1 MAVVQQSPGQEVEI
15 TMPDGRVVVF
25 PAGTPQDTIQRVVRE
40 GYRPENPEAAL
51 ARYQAANPQD
61 TGATVVQHGEAG
73 YPGSYS
79 RFDEASQTYV
89 ADTEQERRA
98 RDFARAEMSDDGASS
113 GFAGGV
119 RALSRGLSYGL
130 SDRLEAEM
138 VAAQQR
144 GRNFSTLLL
153 GQEIP
158 FTSGQL
164 RDAYRQELDR
174 ANADFRQENGALDLG
189 LSIAGGIVAPGAI
202 AAGRYVAS
210 APGWA
215 SAGGRGLATGAPV
228 GAVAGAATAPEGQEF
243 SGAVRGAVTG
253 GAIGLGVPVAARG
266 IGSMVNTAGG
276 TRVSDMLQDRM
287 EQIMGRPMTGQDRAV
302 REVFRGVSPNQYQE
316 RIANARAYGIEP
328 VPADAGGSVAQSRIR
343 IAATRQTP
351 GREIAEDFAT
361 SRRIDSQDF
370 VAGLGERI
378 SPISASPNEI
388 DEVLQRYQQ
397 TASRPAFDAARAG
410 PPIRIDNNTAQ
421 ALWSPQGRR
430 GVASA
435 ASLYQSSTDPAE
447 RAVALELAELGRR
460 MAGRSTQTAVG
471 EATDEGLELSVTAA
485 DLLRRHLSTVGDPG
499 SDTRRIVGGLGRSI
513 GSQAR
518 EQSPALDAAL
528 TGYAER
534 ARLGDATEIGERFV
548 GNRGTARDFVRGIQ
562 GMMTRSPRG
571 DGQSVVPV
579 GAGINRAA
587 SEIDVARAAA
597 RSGVENA
604 GNTPAGA
611 AGVLDAFAT
620 GRGQFQ
626 RSEALMGR
634 AGAEDLRQGGRV
646 GRMALETGR
655 NVNPRAGSNTFLNQQ
670 DGNEINQVGSV
681 IGNLARGNP
690 LAAIGGVF
698 DLFRSAGISDDM
710 AEQMVRVGLQSGPDE
725 VLAILRTRMGE
736 PEARR
741 LVSQITPILAAQ
753 SGMSQAPA
761 QQPRMLGPLP

>member
-1 MAVVQQSPGQEVEI
+1 MAVVQQQGQEVEI

-25 PAGTPQDTIQRVVRE
+25 PAGTPQDTIQRVVSE

-51 ARYQAANPQD
+51 ARYRAANPQD
-61 TGATVVQHGEAG
+61 TGASVVQHGEAG

-89 ADTEQERRA
+89 ADSEQERRA
-98 RDFARAEMSDDGASS
+98 RDAARARISENGADN
-113 GFAGGV
+113 GLAGGV
-119 RALSRGLSYGL
+119 RALSRGMSYGL

-138 VAAQQR
+138 LAAQQR
-144 GRNFSTLLL
+144 GQNFNARLL
-153 GQEIP
+153 GEEIP
-158 FTSGQL
+158 FTSEQL
-164 RDAYRQELDR
+164 RDAYREELGR
-174 ANADFRQENGALDLG
+174 ANAEFRQENGALDLG
-189 LSIAGGIVAPGAI
+189 LNIAGSVLAPGAI
-202 AAGRYVAS
+202 AAGRYVAN

-215 SAGGRGLATGAPV
+215 SAGGRGLATGVAG
-228 GAVAGAATAPEGQEF
+228 GALTGAATAPEGQEF

-253 GAIGLGVPVAARG
+253 GTVGVAIPVAGRAT
-266 IGSMVNTAGG
+266 GSMVNTAGG
-276 TRVSDMLQDRM
+276 TRVSDLVQDGFAR
-287 EQIMGRPMTGQDRAV
+287 ISGRPMTGQDRAV
-302 REVFRGVSPNQYQE
+302 REVFRGVSPNQYEQ
-316 RIANARAYGIEP
+316 RIVNARNYGIDP
-328 VPADAGGSVAQSRIR
+328 VPADGGGSVAQSRIR
-343 IAATRQTP
+343 VAATRQTP
-351 GREIAEDFAT
+351 GREVAEDFAT
-361 SRRIDSQDF
+361 SRRVDSQDF

-397 TASRPAFDAARAG
+397 AASRPAFDAARAG
-410 PPIRIDNNTAQ
+410 PPIRLDNNTAQ

-430 GVASA
+430 AVAGA

-447 RAVALELAELGRR
+447 RAVAQELAALAQR
-460 MAGRSTQTAVG
+460 MGGRSAETAVG
-471 EATDEGLELSVTAA
+471 NATDEGLELSVTAA
-485 DLLRRHLSTVGDPG
+485 DLLRRHLSTVGDIG
-499 SDTRRIVGGLGRSI
+499 TNTRRIVGGLGQAI
-513 GSQAR
+513 GSQTR
-518 EQSPALDAAL
+518 QQSPAYDAAME
-528 TGYAER
+528 GFANR

-562 GMMTRSPRG
+562 GMMTRSPTG
-571 DGQSVVPV
+571 DGQSVVPI
-579 GAGINRAA
+579 GAGMSRAA

-634 AGAEDLRQGGRV
+634 AGAEDLRQGGQV
-646 GRMALETGR
+646 GRSALETGR

-670 DGNEINQVGSV
+670 DGGEINQVGSV
-681 IGNLARGNP
+681 VGNLMRGRP
-690 LAAIGGVF
+690 LSALGGVV

-741 LVSQITPILAAQ
+741 LVSQITPMLAAQ
-753 SGMSQAPA
+753 SGMSQAPV
-761 QQPRMLGPLP
+761 QQPRMVGPQP

>member
-1 MAVVQQSPGQEVEI
+1 
-15 TMPDGRVVVF
+15 MPDGRVVVF
-25 PAGTPQDTIQRVVRE
+25 PAGTPQDTIQRVVSE

-51 ARYQAANPQD
+51 ARYRAANPQD
-61 TGATVVQHGEAG
+61 TGASVVQHGEAG

-79 RFDEASQTYV
+79 RFDDASQTYV
-89 ADTEQERRA
+89 ADSEQERRA
-98 RDFARAEMSDDGASS
+98 RDAARARISENGADN
-113 GFAGGV
+113 GLAGGV
-119 RALSRGLSYGL
+119 RALSRGMSYGL

-138 VAAQQR
+138 LAAQQR
-144 GRNFSTLLL
+144 GQNFNARLL
-153 GQEIP
+153 GEEIP
-158 FTSGQL
+158 FTSEQL
-164 RDAYRQELDR
+164 RDAYREELGR
-174 ANADFRQENGALDLG
+174 ANAEFRQENGALDLG
-189 LSIAGGIVAPGAI
+189 LNIAGSVLAPGAI
-202 AAGRYVAS
+202 AAGRYVAN

-215 SAGGRGLATGAPV
+215 SAGGRGLATGVAG
-228 GAVAGAATAPEGQEF
+228 GALTGAATAPEGQEF

-253 GAIGLGVPVAARG
+253 GAVGVAIPVAGRA

-276 TRVSDMLQDRM
+276 TRVSDLVQDGFAR
-287 EQIMGRPMTGQDRAV
+287 ISGRPMTGQDRAV
-302 REVFRGVSPNQYQE
+302 REVFRGVSPNQYEQ
-316 RIANARAYGIEP
+316 RIVNARNYGIDA
-328 VPADAGGSVAQSRIR
+328 VPADGGGSVAQSRIR
-343 IAATRQTP
+343 VAATRQTP
-351 GREIAEDFAT
+351 GREVAEDFAT
-361 SRRIDSQDF
+361 SRRVDSQDF

-397 TASRPAFDAARAG
+397 AASRPAFDAARAG
-410 PPIRIDNNTAQ
+410 PPIRLDNNTAQ

-430 GVASA
+430 AVAGA

-447 RAVALELAELGRR
+447 RAVAQELAALAQR
-460 MAGRSTQTAVG
+460 MGGRSAETAVG
-471 EATDEGLELSVTAA
+471 NATDEGLELSITAA
-485 DLLRRHLSTVGDPG
+485 DLLRRHLSTVGDIG
-499 SDTRRIVGGLGRSI
+499 TNTRRIVGGLGQAI
-513 GSQAR
+513 GLQTR
-518 EQSPALDAAL
+518 QQSPAYDAAME
-528 TGYAER
+528 GFANR

-562 GMMTRSPRG
+562 GMMTRSPTG
-571 DGQSVVPV
+571 DGQSVVPI
-579 GAGINRAA
+579 GAGVNRAA

-634 AGAEDLRQGGRV
+634 PGAEDLRQGGQV
-646 GRMALETGR
+646 GRAALETGR

-670 DGNEINQVGSV
+670 DGGEINQVGSV
-681 IGNLARGNP
+681 VGNLMRGRP
-690 LAAIGGVF
+690 LSALGGVV

-741 LVSQITPILAAQ
+741 LVSQITPMLAAQ
-753 SGMSQAPA
+753 SGMSQAPV
-761 QQPRMLGPLP
+761 QQPRMVGPRP

>member
-1 MAVVQQSPGQEVEI
+1 MAVIQQPGQEIEI

-61 TGATVVQHGEAG
+61 IGATVVQHGEAG

-98 RDFARAEMSDDGASS
+98 RDFARAEMSEDGASS
-113 GFAGGV
+113 AFSGGI

-130 SDRLEAEM
+130 SDRLEAEL

-144 GRNFSTLLL
+144 GRNFSAQLL

-164 RDAYRQELDR
+164 RDAYRRELDR

-243 SGAVRGAVTG
+243 SGAVRGGVTG
-253 GAIGLGVPVAARG
+253 GTIGFGVPVAARG
-266 IGSMVNTAGG
+266 IGGMVNTAGG
-276 TRVSDMLQDRM
+276 TRVSDMLQDGM
-287 EQIMGRPMTGQDRAV
+287 ERIMGRPMTGQDRAV
-302 REVFRGVSPNQYQE
+302 REVFRGVSPNQFEE

-343 IAATRQTP
+343 VAATRQTP

-361 SRRIDSQDF
+361 SRRMDSQDF

-378 SPISASPNEI
+378 SPISASPAEI

-397 TASRPAFDAARAG
+397 AASRPAFDAARAG
-410 PPIRIDNNTAQ
+410 PPIRLDNNTAQ

-447 RAVALELAELGRR
+447 RAVALELSELARR
-460 MAGRSTQTAVG
+460 MAGRSQETALG
-471 EATDEGLELSVTAA
+471 SATDEGLELSVTAA

-499 SDTRRIVGGLGRSI
+499 TNTRRIVGGLGQAI
-513 GSQAR
+513 GAQTR
-518 EQSPALDAAL
+518 QQSPAYDAAME
-528 TGYAER
+528 GFASR

-571 DGQSVVPV
+571 DGQSVVPIGTGV
-579 GAGINRAA
+579 NRAA

-646 GRMALETGR
+646 GRAALETGR

-690 LAAIGGVF
+690 LAAVGGLF

-741 LVSQITPILAAQ
+741 IVSQMTPILAAQ
-753 SGMSQAPA
+753 SGMNQPPV
-761 QQPRMLGPLP
+761 QQPRMVGPLP

>member
-61 TGATVVQHGEAG
+61 TGATVVQHGEAS

-98 RDFARAEMSDDGASS
+98 RDFARAEMSEDGASS

-144 GRNFSTLLL
+144 GRNFSTQLL

-266 IGSMVNTAGG
+266 VGSMVNTAGG

-302 REVFRGVSPNQYQE
+302 RAVFRGVSPNEYEQ

-343 IAATRQTP
+343 VAATRPTP

-571 DGQSVVPV
+571 DGQSVIPV

-655 NVNPRAGSNTFLNQQ
+655 NVNPRAGSNTFLNEQS
-670 DGNEINQVGSV
+670 GNEINQVGSV

-741 LVSQITPILAAQ
+741 LVSQITPILASQ

-761 QQPRMLGPLP
+761 QQPRMVGPLP

>member
-1 MAVVQQSPGQEVEI
+1 
-15 TMPDGRVVVF
+15 MPDGRVVVF
-25 PAGTPQDTIQRVVRE
+25 PAGTPQDTIQRVVSE

-51 ARYQAANPQD
+51 ARYRAANPQD
-61 TGATVVQHGEAG
+61 TGASVVQHGEAG

-89 ADTEQERRA
+89 ADSEQERRA
-98 RDFARAEMSDDGASS
+98 RDAARARISENGADN
-113 GFAGGV
+113 GLAGGV
-119 RALSRGLSYGL
+119 RALSRGMSYGL

-138 VAAQQR
+138 LAAQQR
-144 GRNFSTLLL
+144 GQNFNARLL
-153 GQEIP
+153 GEEIP
-158 FTSGQL
+158 FTSEQL
-164 RDAYRQELDR
+164 RDAYREELGR
-174 ANADFRQENGALDLG
+174 ANAEFRQENGALDLG
-189 LSIAGGIVAPGAI
+189 LNIAGSVLAPGAI
-202 AAGRYVAS
+202 AAGRYVAN

-215 SAGGRGLATGAPV
+215 SAGGRGLATGVAG
-228 GAVAGAATAPEGQEF
+228 GALTGAATAPEGQEF

-253 GAIGLGVPVAARG
+253 GTVGVAIPVAGRA

-276 TRVSDMLQDRM
+276 TRVSDLVQDGFAR
-287 EQIMGRPMTGQDRAV
+287 ISGRPMTGQDRAV
-302 REVFRGVSPNQYQE
+302 REVFRGVSPNQYEQ
-316 RIANARAYGIEP
+316 RIVNARNYGIDP
-328 VPADAGGSVAQSRIR
+328 VPADGGGSVAQSRIR
-343 IAATRQTP
+343 VAATRQTP
-351 GREIAEDFAT
+351 GREVAEDFAT
-361 SRRIDSQDF
+361 SRRVDSQDF

-397 TASRPAFDAARAG
+397 AASRPAFDAARAG
-410 PPIRIDNNTAQ
+410 PPIRLDNNTAQ

-430 GVASA
+430 AVAGA

-447 RAVALELAELGRR
+447 RAVAQELAALAQR
-460 MAGRSTQTAVG
+460 MGGRSAETAVG
-471 EATDEGLELSVTAA
+471 NATDEGLELSVTAA
-485 DLLRRHLSTVGDPG
+485 DLLRRHLSTVGDIG
-499 SDTRRIVGGLGRSI
+499 TNTRRIVGGLGQAI
-513 GSQAR
+513 GSQTR
-518 EQSPALDAAL
+518 QQSPAYDAAME
-528 TGYAER
+528 GFANR

-562 GMMTRSPRG
+562 GMMTRSPTG
-571 DGQSVVPV
+571 DGQSVVPI
-579 GAGINRAA
+579 GAGMSRAA

-634 AGAEDLRQGGRV
+634 AGAEDLRQGGQV
-646 GRMALETGR
+646 GRSALETGR

-670 DGNEINQVGSV
+670 DGGEINQVGSV
-681 IGNLARGNP
+681 VGNLMRGRP
-690 LAAIGGVF
+690 LSALGGVV

-741 LVSQITPILAAQ
+741 LVSQITPMLAAQ
-753 SGMSQAPA
+753 SGMSQAPV
-761 QQPRMLGPLP
+761 QQPRMVGPQP